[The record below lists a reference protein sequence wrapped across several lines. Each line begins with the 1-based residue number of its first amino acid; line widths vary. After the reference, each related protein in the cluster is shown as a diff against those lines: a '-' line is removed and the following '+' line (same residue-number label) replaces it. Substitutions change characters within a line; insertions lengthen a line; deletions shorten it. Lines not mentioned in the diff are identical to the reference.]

1 MFVFKLY
8 KSFVIIFFWFKNIL
22 LKNIIFQ
29 IGQKFVQEDIV
40 VVYVNSEVQSVL
52 KDFDILE
59 KMSYV
64 IEFGV
69 KENVIKIFESE
80 DKQKVSLSKSNDLVV
95 LSSDVL

>member
-8 KSFVIIFFWFKNIL
+8 KSFVIIFFWFKNKL

-29 IGQKFVQEDIV
+29 IGQKFVQEDVV